1 MVATLSSLPRTQNP
15 SRSVSGCF
23 RHLDDGRQGLRWAS
37 RHFSDFISFT
47 MWPLQ
52 VIGSFS
58 LWLSENFVALSFKV
72 LGSWQHPWIWTTFSN
87 IGFSRVTRSVS
98 VRNGKGA
105 SQIWNGSRSR
115 IYINWQKWSSK
126 MNFTLAG
133 PTKDQTFLQFR
144 NILQKWIHRKFS
156 RSQSTPSALAWKSDW
171 KYNVYGGQTC
181 TCIDLVGIDYAPE
194 PYRTQ
199 TRRLFNTHTH
209 RQDVCTASHRP
220 LFFGSPTIVS
230 QFYSIRT
237 RETETEQHWLIHSQ
251 AIHDGASRSF
261 DSSESSERTVL
272 RDRSK
277 WLREG
282 LDQWCFDEE
291 RYADTVIRVP
301 NRIKRCERIAPSW
314 VYIFIA
320 WARKAVLSV
329 KSEPKLD
336 NIDS

>member
-1 MVATLSSLPRTQNP
+1 MNTQKNFKIAKY
-15 SRSVSGCF
+15 SIRV
-23 RHLDDGRQGLRWAS
+23 GLEE
-37 RHFSDFISFT
+37 
-47 MWPLQ
+47 L
-52 VIGSFS
+52 
-58 LWLSENFVALSFKV
+58 
-72 LGSWQHPWIWTTFSN
+72 
-87 IGFSRVTRSVS
+87 
-98 VRNGKGA
+98 
-105 SQIWNGSRSR
+105 
-115 IYINWQKWSSK
+115 
-126 MNFTLAG
+126 
-133 PTKDQTFLQFR
+133 
-144 NILQKWIHRKFS
+144 
-156 RSQSTPSALAWKSDW
+156 DW

-181 TCIDLVGIDYAPE
+181 TCIDLVGIDYTPE

-282 LDQWCFDEE
+282 LDQWCFWWRALC
-291 RYADTVIRVP
+291 RYG
-301 NRIKRCERIAPSW
+301 
-314 VYIFIA
+314 
-320 WARKAVLSV
+320 
-329 KSEPKLD
+329 
-336 NIDS
+336 DSCPE